1 MKKALL
7 VALALVIAS
16 LALAACGGS
25 DDSSSTAET
34 EARSGA
40 GEAAGGSTEG
50 DTESP
55 EDGRDGAGGEAEGGS
70 AGSASAVDI
79 DAVEGSDLAY
89 EQKSVDATAGK
100 VTVNFTNPQAI
111 PHDVD
116 IEDASGEDV
125 GETELI
131 SEDSASVAVDLKPG
145 TYTFFCSVPG
155 HREAGMEGTIDVK

>member
-25 DDSSSTAET
+25 DDSSSSAETQSQSGGTAE
-34 EARSGA
+34 GG
-40 GEAAGGSTEG
+40 GEASG
-50 DTESP
+50 
-55 EDGRDGAGGEAEGGS
+55 GGEAEGGS

-79 DAVEGSDLAY
+79 NAVEGSDLAF
-89 EQKSVDATAGK
+89 EQKDVDATAGQ

-116 IEDASGEDV
+116 IEDGSGEDV

-131 SEDSASVAVDLKPG
+131 TEGSDSVKVDLKPG

-155 HREAGMEGTIDVK
+155 HREAGMEGTINVK

>member
-25 DDSSSTAET
+25 DDSSSSAET
-34 EARSGA
+34 QSQSGGIA
-40 GEAAGGSTEG
+40 EGGGEST
-50 DTESP
+50 
-55 EDGRDGAGGEAEGGS
+55 GAEAEGGT

-79 DAVEGSDLAY
+79 SAVEGSDLAY

-125 GETELI
+125 GETDLV
-131 SEDSASVAVDLKPG
+131 SEDSASVEVDLKPG
-145 TYTFFCSVPG
+145 AYTFFCSVPG
-155 HREAGMEGTIDVK
+155 HREAGMEGTINVK

>member
-1 MKKALL
+1 MKKALP

-25 DDSSSTAET
+25 DDSSSSAET
-34 EARSGA
+34 QSQSGETTEAD
-40 GEAAGGSTEG
+40 GSA
-50 DTESP
+50 S
-55 EDGRDGAGGEAEGGS
+55 GGEAEGGS

-79 DAVEGSDLAY
+79 NAVEGSDLAY

-131 SEDSASVAVDLKPG
+131 SEDSDSVEVDLKPG

-155 HREAGMEGTIDVK
+155 HREAGMEGTIEVK

>member
-1 MKKALL
+1 MRKALL
-7 VALALVIAS
+7 VALALVVSA

-25 DDSSSTAET
+25 DDSSSTNSETQAQSGGAAE
-34 EARSGA
+34 
-40 GEAAGGSTEG
+40 AGGGSG
-50 DTESP
+50 
-55 EDGRDGAGGEAEGGS
+55 GGGAQGGT

-79 DAVEGSDLAY
+79 SAVEGSDLAY
-89 EQKSVDATAGK
+89 DQKEVDAKAGK

-131 SEDSASVAVDLKPG
+131 SEDSDSVEVDLKPG

-155 HREAGMEGTIDVK
+155 HREAGMEGKITVK